1 MNAQFSPA
9 VGRRDLDHEI
19 SNGTPGGRPGAISGL
34 AAKHHKNK
42 GTGFNP
48 HSVLEANGP
57 MGITGQKIKEKQK
70 TSFGINT
77 SNDLPTMN
85 PTLDAESM
93 IGRDSYNFERDQAA
107 QMFKQKISDVVRQSK
122 RGKYNGFGDSEN
134 FEGTMLINNDTQT
147 KFAAAAAAAKDRE
160 EEEMVATGFTNYEA
174 PY

>member
-1 MNAQFSPA
+1 
-9 VGRRDLDHEI
+9 
-19 SNGTPGGRPGAISGL
+19 
-34 AAKHHKNK
+34 
-42 GTGFNP
+42 
-48 HSVLEANGP
+48 

-122 RGKYNGFGDSEN
+122 RGKHNGFGDSEN
-134 FEGTMLINNDTQT
+134 FEGTMLIHNDT
-147 KFAAAAAAAKDRE
+147 
-160 EEEMVATGFTNYEA
+160 
-174 PY
+174 